1 MKDACV
7 PVITDRHSSW

>member
-1 MKDACV
+1 MKEACM

>member
-1 MKDACV
+1 MKDACM